1 MDQTYALFADALAE
15 LRQLCQAKRTGNF
28 FITTDRS
35 HLAQFSLNQGDI
47 VFLSFQ
53 GKLGADA
60 LPLMSE
66 INRGR
71 SRFVEGSVLTS
82 KIPLP
87 STQDIFRYL
96 GAAEKTSTS
105 KGSIGYQGKKL
116 AGSMKV
122 LLEEELAEFIGPIS
136 SIICEEH
143 LRSAHD
149 LGSALE
155 TLKQVFQDPAQFAQF
170 KDNVRKKLQIGTS

>member
-1 MDQTYALFADALAE
+1 MDQTYALFADVLAE

-71 SRFVEGSVLTS
+71 SRFIEGSVLIS

-96 GAAEKTSTS
+96 GAAEKKPAS
-105 KGSIGYQGKKL
+105 KGSIGHQGKEL
-116 AGSMKV
+116 TGSAKA
-122 LLEEELAEFIGPIS
+122 LLEEELAELIGPIAS
-136 SIICEEH
+136 LICEEH
-143 LRSAHD
+143 LRSAYD
-149 LGSALE
+149 LESALE
-155 TLKQVFQDPAQFAQF
+155 ALKQAFQNPAQFARF
-170 KDNVRKKLQIGTS
+170 KDNVRKKLRVGAS